1 MTQKKLLGEWGELKA
16 AEILMHANYQILLR
30 NYHSR
35 YGEIDIIALKDQELI
50 FVEVKARAFT
60 QHGSAVEV
68 ITISKQHK
76 IIKTAL
82 HFLEKTPDYHEL
94 YYRFDIICFDFH
106 QEFAKNLQHDFSKYP
121 YHQQWIENAFTLDAD
136 LFNL

>member
-1 MTQKKLLGEWGELKA
+1 MSQMKLLGEWGERQA
-16 AEILMHANYQILLR
+16 ANLLIDAGYQILFR

-35 YGEIDIIALKDQELI
+35 FGEIDLIALKEQELI
-50 FVEVKARAFT
+50 FVEVKARSFT

-82 HFLEKTPDYHEL
+82 SFLEKMPHYHDL